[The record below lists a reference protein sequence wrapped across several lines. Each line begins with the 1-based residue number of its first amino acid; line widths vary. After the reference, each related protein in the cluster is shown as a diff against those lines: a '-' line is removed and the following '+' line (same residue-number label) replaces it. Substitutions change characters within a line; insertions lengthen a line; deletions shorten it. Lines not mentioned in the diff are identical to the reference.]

1 MPCSITTADT
11 VLAKLI
17 LLNKPF
23 NTLSQFTDSDG
34 RSTLADYIDQAN
46 VYPAGRLD
54 YDSEGLMLL
63 TDNGALQAQLSHP
76 RYAKNK
82 VYWAQVEG
90 EASDQQCQQLRDGIQ
105 LNDGPACAVDCQLLP
120 EPTLWP
126 RTPPIRERR
135 NIPTSWIALTL
146 NEGRNRQVRRMTA
159 AVGLPTLR
167 LVRVAVGEWALADLQ
182 PGESLELTVDTPP
195 TKIKT
200 TQRRHRPR
208 RKN

>member
-1 MPCSITTADT
+1 M
-11 VLAKLI
+11 AKLI

-23 NTLSQFTDSDG
+23 NTLSQFTDSAG

-63 TDNGALQAQLSHP
+63 TDNGALQAQLSDP
-76 RYAKNK
+76 RYGKNK

-90 EASDQQCQQLRDGIQ
+90 QATVEQCLRLRRGVD
-105 LNDGPACAVDCQLLP
+105 LKDGPACAVDCQLLK
-120 EPTLWP
+120 EPRLWP

-159 AVGLPTLR
+159 AIGLPTLR
-167 LVRVAVGEWALADLQ
+167 LVRIAVGDWSLNDLQ
-182 PGESLELTVDTPP
+182 PGESRVLTVEAPP
-195 TKIKT
+195 VKSKNTS
-200 TQRRHRPR
+200 RRFKPSHRR
-208 RKN
+208 